1 MFRKGL
7 RSVLRYYS
15 TVCLEG
21 LRTSMKNLSQDSLP
35 SDVVDPVISEY
46 SYRTGMTDT
55 YCNVA
60 FLYGCM
66 NWFQVS
72 HNAVQYSLL

>member
-1 MFRKGL
+1 
-7 RSVLRYYS
+7 
-15 TVCLEG
+15 
-21 LRTSMKNLSQDSLP
+21 MKNLSQDSLP